1 MNAIE
6 LINGCNEFRKH
17 EARDSMYRTAAF
29 LVDHFWGKPREMSDA
44 LGVLLLTWNQAFY
57 RYGLMD
63 FEVLE
68 KCLIDNWKTIESLHD
83 RNILSYTPADDETIG
98 NLYNQFLEA
107 LQICDGK
114 SKGRKSPVSVAK
126 ALHLLAPAFFPLWD
140 DKIAKQYECHYDY
153 IPFIRK
159 MKDIAAPLAPEV
171 DVQKEGRTLLKMID
185 EYNYSKFTKEWI

>member
-6 LINGCNEFRKH
+6 LKKGCDEFRKH
-17 EARDSMYRTAAF
+17 EPRDAMYRTATF
-29 LVDHFWGKPREMSDA
+29 LIDHFWGKQREMSDA

-57 RYGLMD
+57 RYGLLD

-68 KCLIDNWKTIESLHD
+68 NCLIDNWKTIESLRD
-83 RNILSYTPADDETIG
+83 RNILSYSPTDDDTIG
-98 NLYNQFLEA
+98 NLYNQFLES
-107 LQICDGK
+107 LQIAEGK

-126 ALHLLAPAFFPLWD
+126 SIHLLAPASFPLWD
-140 DKIAKQYECHYDY
+140 YKIAVEYKCQYDY

-159 MKDIAAPLAPEV
+159 MKVLAEALSHEI

-185 EYNYSKFTKEWI
+185 EYNYARYT